1 MDGPYFFLSSTI
13 WPMCIPDRR
22 EKSGLSLPS
31 ERPGLNIFISEFAPF
46 FGKVTPS
53 GMSAAQC
60 RRAIG
65 SQMTASAAAHV
76 PAAAPRSALFQAS
89 RFRFNSSTVC
99 TAEIVGRNVRFRQC
113 GGRSLFQS
121 KCKSGRILGC
131 LHSLYRTMMRR
142 GAVNP
147 IEEVVPMKHKKS
159 ACPAVRGHALFFAAL
174 QMFCSVLFAIGEG
187 GRMVLSLQHIDLAQQ
202 LFLKLGLGIFNI
214 RNKINAITTDPAASR
229 LLCGSSHFLT
239 GYKFFEA
246 VVLRK
251 NPDFLRSTT
260 GLV

>member
-1 MDGPYFFLSSTI
+1 
-13 WPMCIPDRR
+13 MCIPDRR

-76 PAAAPRSALFQAS
+76 PAAALRSALFQAS

-131 LHSLYRTMMRR
+131 LHSLYRTIMRR

-147 IEEVVPMKHKKS
+147 IEEVAPMKHKKS
-159 ACPAVRGHALFFAAL
+159 ACPAVRGHTLFFTAL
-174 QMFCSVLFAIGEG
+174 LLFCAFCD
-187 GRMVLSLQHIDLAQQ
+187 R
-202 LFLKLGLGIFNI
+202 
-214 RNKINAITTDPAASR
+214 
-229 LLCGSSHFLT
+229 
-239 GYKFFEA
+239 
-246 VVLRK
+246 
-251 NPDFLRSTT
+251 
-260 GLV
+260 